1 MKKVLF
7 FAMLAM
13 LPMLVMGQDK
23 FGYVNSY
30 ELMMQ
35 MPEINQIE
43 KDMVEFNK
51 KNQDYL
57 QTMQAEL
64 QDKAAK
70 YEQEKE
76 TLSESMKKVK
86 EEELQ
91 SMYDRIQNA
100 YASFQQEAQQE
111 QEKKLQPVKERL
123 QAAIDSVGKKQNLL
137 FVFDLSSGALLY
149 KSDKAVDIT
158 AAVKKE
164 LGVL

>member
-1 MKKVLF
+1 MKKILF

-13 LPMLVMGQDK
+13 LPMLVWGQDK

-51 KNQDYL
+51 KNQEYL
-57 QTMQAEL
+57 QTMQTEL
-64 QDKAAK
+64 QDKAAQ
-70 YEQEKE
+70 YEKDKD
-76 TLSESMKKVK
+76 TMSESMRKVK
-86 EEELQ
+86 EDELQ

-100 YASFQQEAQQE
+100 YTSFQQEAQQE

-123 QAAIDSVGKKQNLL
+123 QAAIDAVGKKQGLV
-137 FVFDLSSGALLY
+137 FVFDVSSGALLY